1 MIINLHPILKNEL
14 EVVVYKQSLV
24 SGERESFFSMVLVN
38 IKRNKLTVIMC
49 FIKNKILKIS
59 ANKLDV
65 RGKR

>member
-14 EVVVYKQSLV
+14 EVVKYKHSLV

-38 IKRNKLTVIMC
+38 LKRNRLIVIMC
-49 FIKNKILKIS
+49 FIKNKNLKIS